1 MQDPRASFPCGG
13 GQANLP
19 VAGHLRRGNCVIR
32 NPHKGRTEY
41 ENMDAAKLRA
51 ILPGV
56 PLVESPFFD
65 EIAAESGFDAETA
78 RIARDLN
85 QNGFAILRFPDEQFE
100 VRAEKIKQNLV
111 SHFDFAAWRAEGWKL
126 GGMRVQD
133 AWAFDADVHA
143 LAVNPRIIKI
153 LSEIFGRQAW
163 PFQTLNFPVGS
174 QQHYHSDS
182 VHFSSI
188 PERFMCGVWVA
199 LEDVSEG
206 AGPLEYY
213 PGSHKWPIVYNDQ
226 IGIRVTNSKKSSSQE
241 IYHDVWEALVEKNG
255 VSPQLFFPRKGDT
268 LIWAANMLHGGSR
281 QGDLNA
287 TRWSQVTH
295 YFFENCCYITPMLS
309 DVPIGKL
316 RVRDLTDIATGA
328 KVPHIYI
335 DAKLSDLE
343 PPPPWPSRLERLLR
357 HPVRSLKKAVAMLRG
372 PGAA

>member
-1 MQDPRASFPCGG
+1 
-13 GQANLP
+13 
-19 VAGHLRRGNCVIR
+19 
-32 NPHKGRTEY
+32 
-41 ENMDAAKLRA
+41 MDAAKLRA

-56 PLVESPFFD
+56 PLVESPFFE
-65 EIAAESGFDAETA
+65 EIAAVSGFDAETA

-85 QNGFAILRFPDEQFE
+85 KDGFAVLRFPDGEFHA
-100 VRAEKIKQNLV
+100 RAERIKQNLA
-111 SHFDFAAWRAEGWKL
+111 SRFDFAAWRADGWKL
-126 GGMRVQD
+126 GGMRIHD
-133 AWAFDADVHA
+133 AWTFDPDVRG

-153 LSEIFGRQAW
+153 LSAIFGRKAW

-226 IGIRVTNSKKSSSQE
+226 IGVRVTNSKKETSQN

-255 VSPQLFFPRKGDT
+255 IAPQLFFPRKGDT
-268 LIWAANMLHGGSR
+268 LIWAANLLHGGSR
-281 QGDLNA
+281 QRDPNV

-295 YFFENCCYITPMLS
+295 YFFENCCYITPMHS
-309 DVPIGKL
+309 DVLIGKL
-316 RVRDLTDIATGA
+316 QVRDLMDIGTGT
-328 KVPHIYI
+328 KVPNIYI
-335 DAKLSDLE
+335 DAKLSELE
-343 PPPPWPSRLERLLR
+343 TPQPQPRPPPSRLKRLLR
-357 HPVRSLKKAVAMLRG
+357 DPVTTAKKVVARLG
-372 PGAA
+372 GFAAH

>member
-1 MQDPRASFPCGG
+1 
-13 GQANLP
+13 
-19 VAGHLRRGNCVIR
+19 
-32 NPHKGRTEY
+32 
-41 ENMDAAKLRA
+41 MDAAKLRA

-65 EIAAESGFDAETA
+65 EIVDASGFDAETA
-78 RIARDLN
+78 RIAKDLN
-85 QNGFAILRFPDEQFE
+85 RDGFAVLRFPDPEFE
-100 VRAEKIKQNLV
+100 ARAERIKEKLA
-111 SHFDFAAWRAEGWKL
+111 SHFDFAAWRAEGWKQ

-133 AWAFDADVHA
+133 AWTFDPNVHA
-143 LAVNPRIIKI
+143 LAVNPGILKI
-153 LSEIFGRQAW
+153 LNDIFGRKAW

-226 IGIRVTNSKKSSSQE
+226 IGVRITKAKEFPSQL
-241 IYHDVWEALVEKNG
+241 IYHDVWQALVEKTG
-255 VSPQLFFPRKGDT
+255 VKRQLFFPRKGDT
-268 LIWAANMLHGGSR
+268 LIWAANLLHGGSH
-281 QGDLNA
+281 QSDLNA

-295 YFFENCCYITPMLS
+295 YFFENCCYITPMHS

-316 RVRDLTDIATGA
+316 KVRDLTNIATGA
-328 KVPHIYI
+328 KVPNIYI
-335 DAKLSDLE
+335 DAKLSELE
-343 PPPPWPSRLERLLR
+343 LGKLPRPQSSRLERLIR
-357 HPVRSLKKAVAMLRG
+357 HPVKTTKNALARRLG
-372 PGAA
+372 GFAAH